1 MNRPVAP
8 DQDRMDSPADEA
20 LLVRY
25 LIGDCSDEERTRVEE
40 RFFSDTDT
48 FDRLCELEEE
58 LVARYARGELR
69 ADERVQFERA
79 YGTPPRRDRLILNL
93 ALGRIFASTPV
104 SSPEAASIAT
114 PSWRRWLTF
123 EPAAARWALAAAAV
137 VLLTG
142 VLVQFR
148 QAERL
153 RTSLGQSQQDAA
165 ALRAR
170 LDEAERRVA
179 DAERQNATSQ
189 QTAQTASPVIATFV
203 LTPGLTRSA
212 RGPAR
217 VNVPPA
223 ATALRFRL
231 TLDFDGGYSSL
242 RAALRNAAG
251 DSVWTQGG
259 LQPQKTTDGSVVTVT
274 IPAATLAN
282 GEYELLLQGVLKN
295 NSVEDA
301 ATYHFTVAR

>member
-8 DQDRMDSPADEA
+8 DQDKMDSPADEA
-20 LLVRY
+20 LLIRY
-25 LIGDCSDEERTRVEE
+25 LIGDCAEDERTRVEE
-40 RFFSDTDT
+40 RFFAETDT

-58 LVARYARGELR
+58 LAARYARGELR
-69 ADERVQFERA
+69 ADERAQFERTYSA
-79 YGTPPRRDRLILNL
+79 PPRRDRLILNL
-93 ALGRIFASTPV
+93 ALGRIFASTPA
-104 SSPEAASIAT
+104 SGPKAASIAT

-123 EPAAARWALAAAAV
+123 EPAAARWALAAATV

-153 RTSLGQSQQDAA
+153 RTSLGQSQQNAA

-170 LDEAERRVA
+170 LDQAERRAA
-179 DAERQNATSQ
+179 DAERRNAASEPS
-189 QTAQTASPVIATFV
+189 AQTASPVIATFV
-203 LTPGLTRSA
+203 LTPGLTRNA

-217 VNVPPA
+217 VGVPPG
-223 ATALRFRL
+223 ATALRFQL
-231 TLDFDGGYSSL
+231 TLDFDGGYNTLSADL
-242 RAALRNAAG
+242 RTAAG
-251 DSVWTQGG
+251 TSVWTQAG
-259 LQPQKTTDGSVVTVT
+259 LKPQKTTDGSAVMVT

-282 GEYELLLQGVLKN
+282 GEYELLLQGVLKG

-301 ATYHFTVAR
+301 ATYHFTVDR